1 VATSGAK
8 PLAVTDCLNFGSP
21 EDPEVM
27 WQFAESVRGLSDA
40 CMELG
45 VPVTGGNVS
54 LYNQTGG
61 VPIHPTP
68 VVGVLGV
75 FDDVARR
82 TPSGWE
88 EDGQAI
94 YLLGTTAAELDGS
107 EWANLRG
114 HLGGRP
120 PKADLSVE
128 RRLAEILV
136 NASRDG
142 MVDAAHDLSEG
153 GLAAALV
160 ESSLRFN
167 TGARIGPDE
176 VCERDGVDVFT
187 LLFSESQGRA
197 IVAVPRSEEI
207 RFTDMCSARHFPAAR
222 IGVVDAASGSLDVQG
237 HFSLTLDELRTAH
250 EGTLVKYFG

>member
-1 VATSGAK
+1 
-8 PLAVTDCLNFGSP
+8 
-21 EDPEVM
+21 
-27 WQFAESVRGLSDA
+27 
-40 CMELG
+40 
-45 VPVTGGNVS
+45 
-54 LYNQTGG
+54 
-61 VPIHPTP
+61 

-82 TPSGWE
+82 TPSGWR

-94 YLLGTTAAELDGS
+94 YLLGTTANELDGS
-107 EWANLRG
+107 EWANLQG
-114 HLGGRP
+114 HLGGQP
-120 PKADLSVE
+120 PKADLDRE
-128 RRLAEILV
+128 RQLAEILI

-167 TGARIGPDE
+167 TGARVALSE
-176 VCERDGVDVFT
+176 VCERDGVDSFT

-207 RFTDMCSARHFPAAR
+207 RFTDMCSARSFPTAR
-222 IGVVDAASGSLDVQG
+222 IGVVDADSGSLEVQG
-237 HFSLTLDELRTAH
+237 LFTLPLEEVREVNEEVLP
-250 EGTLVKYFG
+250 KYFA